1 VTSRAEQGPLQ
12 IGARFLDKYEIVG
25 QVGRGGQAWVYVGTH
40 IFTGREVAIK
50 VIHSPY
56 GVTQEMMVRGK
67 SEARALGKLDHP
79 NIVVMHDAGVT
90 DDGLF
95 YIVMELLRG
104 RTFRAVLAAHGR
116 LELEEVLRLAIQ
128 AGEAVHAAHQVQ
140 MIHRDLKPDNIY
152 LTRDN
157 RLKVLD
163 FGIAKML
170 DEIGFTTRKDV
181 VAGTLLYMSPE
192 QAQGLP
198 LTAKSDICALGLM
211 MFEALIGK
219 HPTLL
224 VFERDLAERNE
235 PYRRA
240 TLADIPPIQVNRMP
254 PMLSELDRNIP
265 LYVAQVVQRAIAKV
279 AKQRFGTM
287 ADFVAAM
294 RLCLETYLRE
304 TPSSNRRPS
313 VRDLSVPTPKAEDAL
328 PAPQPQPAPVQPA
341 DSRASEAAAIHSQRT
356 VDMRPPRAPEAE
368 GGQVGQPLLGA
379 VTAPA
384 GTRLAS
390 QSPPAAQELAHDAPE
405 SSQPSLVTRK
415 ARPSHSMTRPQSAA
429 AWALKPATPPPV
441 SVSRRDV
448 DDPPV
453 RRGAPYKAV
462 RNTIAAGALFGAAIG
477 AVAAQAYFG
486 TANHPVAAMP
496 PAPQHVAAIGL
507 PSAEAPAPSSAPPAT
522 VDTAPPSTE
531 AMSSSTSLPPV
542 APPSAHPLV
551 PQAHPS
557 HALAKPTSN
566 AKPADKTA
574 QREIQP
580 ASGLDNSPRAT
591 RAGTAPAGEASAAK
605 PIVVKRAIY
614 GD

>member
-1 VTSRAEQGPLQ
+1 MTSRAEQGPLQ
-12 IGARFLDKYEIVG
+12 VGARFLDKYEIVG

-254 PMLSELDRNIP
+254 PMLSELDPNIP

-304 TPSSNRRPS
+304 TPSSHRRPS
-313 VRDLSVPTPKAEDAL
+313 VRDLSLPGPKAEEVL
-328 PAPQPQPAPVQPA
+328 PAPQPQPPPVQPA

-356 VDMRPPRAPEAE
+356 VDMKPPRPTEAE

-384 GTRLAS
+384 GTRLSS
-390 QSPPAAQELAHDAPE
+390 QSPPAAQELAQDSPV

-441 SVSRRDV
+441 SISQRDIEG
-448 DDPPV
+448 PPA
-453 RRGAPYKAV
+453 RRGAPYRAV

-486 TANHPVAAMP
+486 TPSHPVAAVP
-496 PAPQHVAAIGL
+496 PAPQRAAAMAL
-507 PSAEAPAPSSAPPAT
+507 PSTVIRAPASAQPMTTASVSTTTEVTAT
-522 VDTAPPSTE
+522 
-531 AMSSSTSLPPV
+531 STSPRDL
-542 APPSAHPLV
+542 ASPSANAQVTL
-551 PQAHPS
+551 AHPNRAVS
-557 HALAKPTSN
+557 KPTSN
-566 AKPADKTA
+566 AKPVGKIEQHTL
-574 QREIQP
+574 QP
-580 ASGLDNSPRAT
+580 ESGLNTSTRTTPTTEGDAT
-591 RAGTAPAGEASAAK
+591 TPK
-605 PIVVKRAIY
+605 PVGLKKAIY